1 MPLKPDRAGIGRKP
15 DCVMTSHFAKFRTR
29 LITLVLLLVIPAF
42 GLVLYGSLEQRR
54 IEKAKVRQGAAAIS
68 ELAASNQETF
78 IKNSRQLLTTLAQ
91 FPFLVL
97 ATNRP
102 FCEVH
107 FSNLLKLSP
116 DYLNFGLIE
125 ADGTLFCN
133 GVETNVSENL
143 SDRSYFQRVLR
154 TKRSSMGDFQIGR
167 WTGRSEL
174 SFGYPVLDEKG
185 ELRRVLFASLKLS
198 LLSEAVAQ
206 IRLPSGGAV
215 TVVDRNGTVL
225 AHHPE
230 PEKWVG
236 KSLSGTRVVQR
247 ILAQS
252 DEIFEMPGLDGVPRL
267 HAVTPIKDGRSPGL
281 FVSVGIPLEVS
292 FAHANEALVRNLI
305 VLGLVAAAV
314 LVGARF
320 YAEQFFLR
328 PVNALVAATHR
339 LAEGDLSARTGGIRG
354 AAELAQLAR
363 AFDEMA
369 QRLQRRQAE
378 VAQAHEQISRLNED
392 LERRVRERT
401 AQLEAA
407 NQELEA
413 FSYSVSHDLRAPLR
427 HIDGFSDLLTRHLGG
442 SLDDKGKRFLKT
454 ISDSAKRMGRLI
466 DDLLLFSRMGRSEMR
481 HATVDLERLAQ
492 EVKAELQ
499 AQTEGR
505 NVVWKNSGLPSAQAD
520 PAMLRQV
527 FINLLS
533 NALKYSRTRDPAI
546 IETGCEKDGPDEV
559 VIFVRDNGAGFDM
572 RYADKLFG
580 VFQRLHRAEEFEGT
594 GIGLANVRRI
604 ILRHGGR
611 TWAEGKVDG
620 GATFF
625 FSLPAAMPSATETTR
640 SSKI

>member
-1 MPLKPDRAGIGRKP
+1 
-15 DCVMTSHFAKFRTR
+15 MTAPSRSPKFRTR
-29 LITLVLLLVIPAF
+29 LIILVLLLVTPAF
-42 GLVLYGSLEQRR
+42 GLVFYGNLEQRR
-54 IEKAKVRQGAAAIS
+54 IEKAKVRQGATALS
-68 ELAASNQETF
+68 ELAGANQATF
-78 IKNSRQLLTTLAQ
+78 VKNTRQLLTTLAQ

-116 DYLNFGLIE
+116 DYVNFGLIE
-125 ADGTLFCN
+125 TDGTLFCN
-133 GVETNVSENL
+133 GAETNVSENL
-143 SDRSYFQRVLR
+143 NDRSYFQRVIQ
-154 TKRSSMGDFQIGR
+154 TKRFSIGDFQVGR
-167 WTGRSEL
+167 LTAEPEL

-185 ELRRVLFASLKLS
+185 GVKRVLFASLKLS
-198 LLSEAVAQ
+198 LLSEAVADV
-206 IRLPSGGAV
+206 RLPAHGAV
-215 TVVDRNGTVL
+215 TVIDRNGTVL
-225 AHHPE
+225 AQHPE
-230 PEKWVG
+230 SEKWVG
-236 KSLSGTRVVQR
+236 KSLAGTGVAER
-247 ILAQS
+247 ILARRE
-252 DEIFEMPGLDGVPRL
+252 DMFEAPGLDGVPRL
-267 HAVTPIKDGRSPGL
+267 HAVTPIKEGDSPGL

-292 FAHANEALVRNLI
+292 FAHANQALVRNLV

-314 LVGARF
+314 LAGARF

-339 LAEGDLSARTGGIRG
+339 LAEGDLSVRTGRIRG
-354 AAELAQLAR
+354 AAELAHLAR

-369 QRLQRRQAE
+369 ERLQKRQTE
-378 VAQAHEQISRLNED
+378 IAQAHEQISRLNED

-401 AQLEAA
+401 VQLEAA

-427 HIDGFSDLLTRHLGG
+427 HIDGFSDLLTKHLGG

-466 DDLLLFSRMGRSEMR
+466 DDLLVFSRMGRSEMR
-481 HATVDLERLAQ
+481 HAVVDLERLAQ
-492 EVKAELQ
+492 EARTELQ
-499 AQTEGR
+499 TQAEGR
-505 NVVWKNSGLPSAQAD
+505 EVVWKNGGLPSAQAD
-520 PAMLRQV
+520 AAMLRQV

-533 NALKYSRTRDPAI
+533 NALKYSRDRNPAI
-546 IETGCEKDGPDEV
+546 IETGVAKGGPDEV

-611 TWAEGKVDG
+611 TWAEGKVG
-620 GATFF
+620 EGATFF
-625 FSLPAAMPSATETTR
+625 FSLPATAPSVMEPTR
-640 SSKI
+640 S

>member
-1 MPLKPDRAGIGRKP
+1 
-15 DCVMTSHFAKFRTR
+15 MTVPSRFLKFRTR
-29 LITLVLLLVIPAF
+29 LIILVLLLVIPAF
-42 GLVLYGSLEQRR
+42 GLVLYGNLEQRR

-68 ELAASNQETF
+68 ELAGANQEAF
-78 IKNSRQLLTTLAQ
+78 IKNTRQLLTTLAQ

-116 DYLNFGLIE
+116 DYVNFGLIE

-133 GVETNVSENL
+133 GVATNVSENL
-143 SDRSYFQRVLR
+143 SLLSFFQRVIR
-154 TKRSSMGDFQIGR
+154 TKRFSIGDFQAGR
-167 WTGRSEL
+167 LTAQPEL
-174 SFGYPVLDEKG
+174 SFGYPVLDDKG
-185 ELRRVLFASLKLS
+185 GLKRVLFASLKLS
-198 LLSEAVAQ
+198 LLSETVAGVH
-206 IRLPSGGAV
+206 LPAGGAV
-215 TVVDRNGTVL
+215 TVIDRNGTVL

-236 KSLSGTRVVQR
+236 KSLSGTGVAQR
-247 ILAQS
+247 ILAQR
-252 DEIFEMPGLDGVPRL
+252 EEMFETPGLDGVPRL
-267 HAVTPIKDGRSPGL
+267 HAVTPIKEGESPGL

-292 FAHANEALVRNLI
+292 FAPANQALVRNLI

-339 LAEGDLSARTGGIRG
+339 LAEGDLGARTGRIRG
-354 AAELAQLAR
+354 AAELAHLAR

-369 QRLQRRQAE
+369 ERLQKRQAE
-378 VAQAHEQISRLNED
+378 IAQAHEQISRLNED
-392 LERRVRERT
+392 LERRVKERT

-427 HIDGFSDLLTRHLGG
+427 HIDGFSDLLTKHLVG

-454 ISDSAKRMGRLI
+454 ISDSAKRMGKLI
-466 DDLLLFSRMGRSEMR
+466 DDLLVFSRMGRSEMR
-481 HATVDLERLAQ
+481 HATVDLEQLAQ
-492 EVKAELQ
+492 EARAELQ
-499 AQTEGR
+499 AQAEGR
-505 NVVWKNSGLPSAQAD
+505 HVVWKNGGLPGVQGD

-533 NALKYSRTRDPAI
+533 NALKYSRTRDPAV
-546 IETGCEKDGPDEV
+546 IETGFEKGRPDEV

-580 VFQRLHRAEEFEGT
+580 VFQRLHRVEEFEGT

-611 TWAEGKVDG
+611 TWAEGKVG
-620 GATFF
+620 EGATFF
-625 FSLPAAMPSATETTR
+625 FSLPATTP
-640 SSKI
+640 SKINR